1 MGLAARFEQERQ
13 ASDEALRAD
22 IIHHII
28 TLLSSR
34 RPVWG
39 RVLDN
44 EILMTSIAGLGMLD
58 PPRRVSDWQG
68 RQLAEDAS
76 DLLQRFEHRL
86 RHIRVGVI
94 EANRTSNRVQLHIE
108 ASLGASSMKHKVG
121 HDGDVFDTRL
131 EVKGF

>member
-13 ASDEALRAD
+13 ESDEALHAE
-22 IIHHII
+22 IIHHMI

-34 RPVWG
+34 CPVWG
-39 RVLDN
+39 RVLEN
-44 EILMTSIAGLGMLD
+44 EILRTSIAGLGLVD

-86 RHIRVGVI
+86 SHIRVGVI

-108 ASLGASSMKHKVG
+108 ASLGTSSMKRPMG
-121 HDGDVFDTRL
+121 HDGELFDTRL